1 MPKRKRIIIL
11 GATGSIGDSTLKL
24 VRAAPERF
32 EIVAM
37 SAHQNTQKLMAL
49 AQEFRPQAIALTHDK
64 GLSPDT
70 IPVQTILHTGSNA
83 ACDILEYE
91 ADIVVAAMMGAS
103 GVAPVMKA
111 IKRGFT
117 VALANKE
124 ALVCAGQFMMD
135 ACKQYNTMLL
145 PIDSEHN
152 AIYQLLQGESHK
164 HIHHITLTAS
174 GGPFLSTPLDEL
186 AGITPSQAVAHPKWS
201 MGHKISIDSATMMNK
216 GLECIEAHWLFGLP
230 ADKIHAL
237 IHPQAVMHGMVAFE
251 DGSTTAHMGAT
262 DMCIPISYC
271 LYAPER
277 ASLPQHSKR
286 VLPLNEMHFLPI
298 EKERYPAF
306 YLSMDA
312 LRAGLGSTICLNAA
326 NEIAVAAFLNER
338 IGFTDIVRHVA
349 LQLEYHTG
357 HTLNSIEDVLA
368 WDAEIRIKTEETLSK
383 ATQHY
388 A

>member
-1 MPKRKRIIIL
+1 MLKRTRIIIL

-37 SAHQNTQKLMAL
+37 SAHQNTQKLLAL
-49 AQEFRPQAIALTHDK
+49 AQEFTPEAIAITYDE
-64 GLSPDT
+64 GLSPDLLPPNT
-70 IPVQTILHTGSNA
+70 TLHTGPNA
-83 ACDILEYE
+83 ACDILEYD

-103 GVAPVMKA
+103 GVIPVMKA

-135 ACKQYNTMLL
+135 ACKKYNSRLL

-152 AIYQLLQGESHK
+152 AIYQLLQGESDK

-174 GGPFLSTPLDEL
+174 GGPLLSTPLDKL
-186 AGITPSQAVAHPKWS
+186 ASITPSQAIAHPKWS

-230 ADKIHAL
+230 ADKINAL
-237 IHPQAVMHGMVAFE
+237 IHPEAIMHGMVTFQ
-251 DGSTTAHMGAT
+251 DGSTTAHMGAA

-277 ASLPQHSKR
+277 ALLPQHAAHS
-286 VLPLNEMHFLPI
+286 LPLNGMTFSPI
-298 EKERYPAF
+298 EQERYPAF
-306 YLSMDA
+306 FLSMDA
-312 LRAGLGSTICLNAA
+312 LRAGIGSTICLNAA
-326 NEIAVAAFLNER
+326 NEIAVAAFLNKR
-338 IGFTDIVRHVA
+338 IGFTDIARHVA
-349 LQLEYHTG
+349 LQLEYRTG

-383 ATQHY
+383 ATEHY